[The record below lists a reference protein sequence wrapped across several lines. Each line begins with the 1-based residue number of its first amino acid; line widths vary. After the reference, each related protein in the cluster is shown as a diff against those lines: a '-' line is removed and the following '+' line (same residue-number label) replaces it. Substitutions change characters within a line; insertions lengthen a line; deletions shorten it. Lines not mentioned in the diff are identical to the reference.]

1 MSDAR
6 ALLTRISALRQRLEH
21 AQGLLSQASSAAA
34 DPDTPDRLEREVAD
48 GMRAQALLDSSL
60 RQIAGALTEEIIRP
74 TQLTG
79 RARRALEKGYELVG
93 RLRQLGDDPIING
106 ADADDPLPLG
116 VRAAAAMTETAVRLV
131 QAFPDAPSAQLRL
144 SEGLDGILAAIA
156 DRVGTLAA
164 AVAQRRQERERVET
178 LAYLLAGLHGG
189 PGLALDPFTALGESV
204 LADARQGAP
213 LRFLDAGPPP
223 VTGDPTAARAW
234 QVRQV
239 ASHSLTVAQVIAR
252 LARHAPEWRGQPAA
266 PVLAALLHDAGLLG
280 IPVTILAQPGPLTD
294 GQRRAI
300 EGHARAGAELVARQ
314 LPAAADL
321 GDVIASH
328 HERLDGTGYP
338 AGLRAHQ
345 VPALSRLLAVADVY
359 GAMACARPHRPAFD
373 PRTALTDT
381 LLLADRG
388 LLDRTAAEGL
398 LHLAFYPVGSVV
410 ELTDGS
416 VGKVVAT
423 HAPIGDPH
431 LPARPVLALLADG
444 QGRLLPAPQHV
455 DLAQSEGRSVVRTLP
470 AAQRRQLLGWRYPEA
485 A

>member
-1 MSDAR
+1 
-6 ALLTRISALRQRLEH
+6 
-21 AQGLLSQASSAAA
+21 
-34 DPDTPDRLEREVAD
+34 
-48 GMRAQALLDSSL
+48 
-60 RQIAGALTEEIIRP
+60 GAE
-74 TQLTG
+74 
-79 RARRALEKGYELVG
+79 
-93 RLRQLGDDPIING
+93 
-106 ADADDPLPLG
+106 ADDPLAQG

-144 SEGLDGILAAIA
+144 SEGLEGILAAIA
-156 DRVGTLAA
+156 DRIGALAA

-189 PGLALDPFTALGESV
+189 P
-204 LADARQGAP
+204 
-213 LRFLDAGPPP
+213 
-223 VTGDPTAARAW
+223 
-234 QVRQV
+234 
-239 ASHSLTVAQVIAR
+239 
-252 LARHAPEWRGQPAA
+252 
-266 PVLAALLHDAGLLG
+266 VLAALLHDAGLLG

-294 GQRRAI
+294 GHRRAI

-338 AGLRAHQ
+338 AGLRGHQ

-359 GAMACARPHRPAFD
+359 GAMACPRPHRPAFD

-423 HAPIGDPH
+423 HAP
-431 LPARPVLALLADG
+431 V
-444 QGRLLPAPQHV
+444 
-455 DLAQSEGRSVVRTLP
+455 
-470 AAQRRQLLGWRYPEA
+470 
-485 A
+485 